1 MSDGAGVNVNDA
13 VELVISSAAM
23 ISLSVAL
30 LTALL
35 RPPPSNW
42 AARAPATQRA
52 APSTQIRMAA
62 PSTLPRNIKEV
73 VAQMKDAVQ
82 TALQNRISRIDVE
95 LPLGVELGIESEQ
108 KRKRG
113 AKLSGEAVLQSD
125 RELARVFLGM
135 FEGTGLK
142 PLVLFSEAALVEQAN
157 QKWLPEDGVRVLCL
171 DPARAAGGA
180 TVKIKKPASSKGFG
194 GGGAA
199 AKPKAKAKAKKGPVP
214 LAAVPADAEV
224 VFAVAPGPKQMAA
237 LQEFCEN
244 SGMDRLVILLN
255 ARLQS
260 NVAVPAATRDYF
272 VGEFTQVYA
281 FVTEPLAERAAEVA
295 GGGGGELPPVVL
307 WRAFP
312 GEFVLAKKPAI
323 GAPTELLRSADR
335 PSDDEMRE
343 AIAADSSA
351 GGVIDGLADGIKE
364 GIDSLFSK

>member
-1 MSDGAGVNVNDA
+1 
-13 VELVISSAAM
+13 M

-42 AARAPATQRA
+42 AARTPATQRIT
-52 APSTQIRMAA
+52 PQIRMAA

-171 DPARAAGGA
+171 DPARAA
-180 TVKIKKPASSKGFG
+180 
-194 GGGAA
+194 GGAA

-343 AIAADSSA
+343 AIAADSG

-364 GIDSLFSK
+364 GIDSLFKG

>member
-1 MSDGAGVNVNDA
+1 
-13 VELVISSAAM
+13 
-23 ISLSVAL
+23 
-30 LTALL
+30 
-35 RPPPSNW
+35 
-42 AARAPATQRA
+42 
-52 APSTQIRMAA
+52 
-62 PSTLPRNIKEV
+62 
-73 VAQMKDAVQ
+73 MKDAVQ

-199 AKPKAKAKAKKGPVP
+199 AGEGEGEGEEGAG
-214 LAAVPADAEV
+214 AAGGVPADAEV
-224 VFAVAPGPKQMAA
+224 VFAVAPGQKQMAA

-343 AIAADSSA
+343 AIAAHSG
-351 GGVIDGLADGIKE
+351 GGVIAGLADGNKE
-364 GIDSLFSK
+364 GIDSVFSK

>member
-1 MSDGAGVNVNDA
+1 MNVNDDS
-13 VELVISSAAM
+13 ELRDLRTAM
-23 ISLSVAL
+23 IALSVAL
-30 LTALL
+30 LAALL

-42 AARAPATQRA
+42 AARAPATQRM
-52 APSTQIRMAA
+52 APQIRMAA

-343 AIAADSSA
+343 AIAADSG